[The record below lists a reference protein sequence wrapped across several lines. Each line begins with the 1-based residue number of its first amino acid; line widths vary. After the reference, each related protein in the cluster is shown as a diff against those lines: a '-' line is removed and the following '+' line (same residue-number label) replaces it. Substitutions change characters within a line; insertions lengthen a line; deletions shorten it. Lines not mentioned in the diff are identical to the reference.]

1 MRLLEKVSTKPWTNF
16 WQFGEF
22 FSNPYDQWVHGIF
35 TSIFSLIFMVNFGQ
49 ICNRHMDPIMV
60 YPNVSFATPF
70 FTSVKKLRRSALQL
84 QKSLPFL
91 PPPCS
96 QFQKSFETKRFKN
109 AIHKSVVCR
118 KEEYSGWNKKSMSW
132 VVWICHPYA
141 VAISKTV
148 VAIQNQWIVHGAG
161 RCELGNF
168 HIPKT
173 YESPGTLFEPVPS
186 QGYKNKLQSI
196 CFSDPKIRGQ
206 RKFAGSLPKNIL
218 PENGLHPFLSRE
230 VANEWFETLN
240 NGKKTHSLIQK
251 YNDIYIYVCYTQYD
265 IYQYIH
271 TFLLW
276 EWPDPAPIM
285 YLSVV
290 IETPVEQPPSCNTQ
304 EFPQWP
310 NNYTSSKDPHLL
322 EDPLQQP
329 EPSNLQTSST
339 GMH

>member
-1 MRLLEKVSTKPWTNF
+1 MVWLVGLGPGGLDTWDPLTKGIVTWVYPYERDCYFGILRVHPPTPQTKPPTSQTNKPNEAPKKVSTKHWTNF

-22 FSNPYDQWVHGIF
+22 FSNPPDPYEWYIYLLWTPLGSMGPWYIYLDFFVGF
-35 TSIFSLIFMVNFGQ
+35 YGKFRQ
-49 ICNRHMDPIMV
+49 ICNRHMDPMV
-60 YPNVSFATPF
+60 YPNVNFATPC
-70 FTSVKKLRRSALQL
+70 FTSVKKLRRLAL

-96 QFQKSFETKRFKN
+96 QFQKLFETKRLKN

-118 KEEYSGWNKKSMSW
+118 KDEYSRWNKKSMSW

-186 QGYKNKLQSI
+186 EGYKNKLQSI

-206 RKFAGSLPKNIL
+206 RKFAWSLPKNIL

-251 YNDIYIYVCYTQYD
+251 YIYNDIYIYMLYTVR
-265 IYQYIH
+265 
-271 TFLLW
+271 
-276 EWPDPAPIM
+276 
-285 YLSVV
+285 YLQ
-290 IETPVEQPPSCNTQ
+290 I
-304 EFPQWP
+304 
-310 NNYTSSKDPHLL
+310 SS
-322 EDPLQQP
+322 
-329 EPSNLQTSST
+329 
-339 GMH
+339 